1 VEVDA
6 MKPGVRTSEFWIT
19 TGLSVLNVSLSVLGQ
34 VSPETAVIVN
44 GVMGGVYTILRTLAK
59 GGVIRGTIGEE
70 LRRD

>member
-1 VEVDA
+1 VPV
-6 MKPGVRTSEFWIT
+6 KPGVRTTEFWIT
-19 TGLSVLNVSLSVLGQ
+19 TGLGTFNALLAVVGQ
-34 VSPETAVIVN
+34 VSPETAVVVN